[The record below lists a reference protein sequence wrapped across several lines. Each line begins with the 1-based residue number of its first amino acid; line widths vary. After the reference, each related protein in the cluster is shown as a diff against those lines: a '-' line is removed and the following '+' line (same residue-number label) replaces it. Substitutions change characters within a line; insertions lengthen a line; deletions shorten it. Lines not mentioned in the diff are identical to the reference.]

1 MSDTRLETFH
11 DLANA
16 AHLVELNLKLVDFA
30 QNGTEACDFRVGR
43 LDRVTG
49 AVVLDLRRR
58 LGLLRELAR
67 EPLAAV
73 CDCSA
78 QGAPGVTGKMRDCSL
93 PAIAV
98 GWSTSDG
105 QSASTA
111 PGGWRDPAGDG
122 PARTRARLRETRS
135 CRPGRGRSAGAGG
148 GAGLRSG

>member
-1 MSDTRLETFH
+1 MGAKDGSRWGLVRKVQMVPSDAPLQMGDTRLETFH

-16 AHLVELNLKLVDFA
+16 AHLVELDLKLVDFA

-78 QGAPGVTGKMRDCSL
+78 QGAPGVTGK
-93 PAIAV
+93 
-98 GWSTSDG
+98 
-105 QSASTA
+105 
-111 PGGWRDPAGDG
+111 
-122 PARTRARLRETRS
+122 
-135 CRPGRGRSAGAGG
+135 
-148 GAGLRSG
+148 